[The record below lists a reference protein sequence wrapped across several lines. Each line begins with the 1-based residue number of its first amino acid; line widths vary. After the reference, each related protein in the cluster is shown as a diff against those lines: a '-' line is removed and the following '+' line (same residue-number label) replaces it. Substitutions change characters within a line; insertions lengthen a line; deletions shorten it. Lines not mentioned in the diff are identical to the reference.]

1 MLLLFLGESGLGK
14 STLLNSLFL
23 TDLYTAATFPTT
35 EEKLAK
41 TTEVQASTVTLEEGG
56 VTLRLTCVDTPGFGD
71 AVDNTDWYVHTM
83 LYDFCNN
90 CIPSLFIVIA
100 LCNSLKKCYY
110 VVFYELSEG
119 Q

>member
-83 LYDFCNN
+83 L
-90 CIPSLFIVIA
+90 
-100 LCNSLKKCYY
+100 
-110 VVFYELSEG
+110 
-119 Q
+119 